1 MHRTVLLLLSLFAI
15 TNTALCQIG
24 ALNGS
29 VTHNGSG
36 IESATITVY
45 SSTDSTWIKSA
56 VTDNKGVFSIPD
68 LTYGKYL
75 IIVGIIGYDEVKTI
89 IELHEPVLQMQPT
102 ELKKET
108 QQLNGITVTGKRPFI
123 ESKLGKIVVNIE
135 GSATAAGANALDLMR
150 RLPGMNVGQDGT
162 ITMNGKQ
169 GVQVMIDDKPTY
181 LDGEELATYLRTIT
195 ADEAAQIEL
204 ISQPGAKYDAA
215 GNSGIVNI
223 KLKKVKKAGWNGNA
237 SLTYRQGIYAY
248 NQGSLLLNVKKQ
260 KFNFNLN
267 ASSMAATGF
276 AKWKETQKQTDAQ
289 TGVTVANSE
298 IISNPVEQFSVTTL
312 RLGCDYNANER
323 NTFGISIRGAYH
335 PNSMRGQINTDRQ
348 NIANGEPTTTNTTTR
363 EGFIREDATMNANWS
378 HKFSADKT
386 LDVNADAL
394 VYSDAPWQEI
404 YSATLLP
411 ANQPVGA
418 PLQLHSRQPNRIN
431 VYSLKADY
439 TSPWKW
445 NTSLEAGLKTSR
457 VNTDNNSQFT
467 LYDGNSWVIDTTRSN
482 HFKYIE
488 QINAAYLGLSKTCGA
503 KWEAK
508 IGLRAEQTLAQGNQY
523 TTNTSFNRDYL
534 SVFPTGFV
542 SYKADSNN
550 QLELNYGRRIDRPQ
564 YRSLN
569 PFIYYSFQYSY
580 TVGNPYLLPE
590 YTNRIE
596 LRHNYK
602 NRLITSLEYAQT
614 NGVINDVLMVDSKTN
629 VIYKTNRNLANNNN
643 VSLGTMFIK
652 DIRKWWSVN
661 LSATLFYSSYSGL
674 VNNSYRTNTGV
685 GAFLNLNNRLEL
697 GKGWKSETN
706 IYYHNSFVSSVIE
719 SVTEQIYIET
729 GVSKKIGKKLDLK
742 LMLNDPFAWYKM
754 GVNNNLPGF
763 ESKAEYRNATQQ
775 AGIALSYSFGSGQNT
790 SRAINKIEETNRM
803 KLD

>member
-1 MHRTVLLLLSLFAI
+1 MSLA
-15 TNTALCQIG
+15 
-24 ALNGS
+24 
-29 VTHNGSG
+29 
-36 IESATITVY
+36 
-45 SSTDSTWIKSA
+45 
-56 VTDNKGVFSIPD
+56 
-68 LTYGKYL
+68 
-75 IIVGIIGYDEVKTI
+75 GYDDERTTV
-89 IELHEPVLQMQPT
+89 ELNQPILDLPPT

-108 QQLNGITVTGKRPFI
+108 QELNGITVTGKKPFI
-123 ESKLGKIVVNIE
+123 ESKLGKLVVNIE
-135 GSATAAGANALDLMR
+135 GSATVAGANALDLMR

-169 GVQVMIDDKPTY
+169 GVQIMIDDKPTY
-181 LDGEELATYLRTIT
+181 LNGEELAAYLRTIT

-215 GNSGIVNI
+215 GNNGIVNI

-260 KFNFNLN
+260 KINFNLN
-267 ASSMAATGF
+267 ANSMAATGF
-276 AKWKETQKQTDAQ
+276 AKWKETQKQTDLQ
-289 TGVTVANSE
+289 TGSTIANSTIMSE
-298 IISNPVEQFSVTTL
+298 PVEQFAVTTL

-335 PNSMRGQINTDRQ
+335 PNSMRGYITTDRQ
-348 NIANGEPTTTNTTTR
+348 NTSSADLTTTNTTTR
-363 EGFIREDATMNANWS
+363 EGFVREDATMNANWS
-378 HKFSADKT
+378 HKFGADRT

-404 YSATLLP
+404 YSATFRAAVQP
-411 ANQPVGA
+411 ANP

-445 NTSLEAGLKTSR
+445 NTNLEAGIKTSR
-457 VNTDNNSQFT
+457 VQTDNNSQFT
-467 LYDGNSWVIDTTRSN
+467 VFDGNAWVVDTTRSN
-482 HFKYIE
+482 HFKYAE
-488 QINAAYLGLSKTCGA
+488 QINAAYLGLSKPFGA

-508 IGLRAEQTLAQGNQY
+508 IGLRAEQTIAQGNQY
-523 TTNTSFNRDYL
+523 TTNTSFNRNYL

-564 YRSLN
+564 YRWLN

-590 YTNRIE
+590 YTNSIE
-596 LRHNYK
+596 LKHNYK
-602 NRLITSLEYAQT
+602 NMLLSSIEYMQT

-629 VIYKTNRNLANNNN
+629 VIFKTNRNIAESKNLS
-643 VSLGTMFIK
+643 VSTMFIK
-652 DIRKWWSVN
+652 DVRSWWSVN
-661 LSATLFYSSYSGL
+661 LSCVAFYSSYTGL
-674 VNNSYRTNTGV
+674 VNNSYRDNTGFGV
-685 GAFLNLNNRLEL
+685 HLNINNRLEL

-706 IYYHNSFVSSVIE
+706 IYYHNSYVSSVIE
-719 SVTEQIYIET
+719 SIADQIYVET
-729 GVSKKIGKKLDLK
+729 GVSKKIRKNLDLK
-742 LMLNDPFAWYKM
+742 LILNDPFAWYKT
-754 GVNNNLPGF
+754 GVYNNVPGF
-763 ESKAEYRNATQQ
+763 QSSATYRNATQQ
-775 AGIALSYSFGSGQNT
+775 AGIALSYRFGSGQNAGRT
-790 SRAINKIEETNRM
+790 INKIEESSRM